1 MSLFLKII
9 FFNSTFEINMY
20 KNIFLISGL
29 LLLLTV
35 SCDSKKGEAEKIA
48 KEFALAVNDKDLSA
62 VNSLYPLVSKMKV
75 SHLVDSLDYKKIKVN
90 FLDSIYVA
98 EYEPGGQFLYINV
111 KDNKKAEIINSRSIV
126 KLDPSV
132 FQLAQLTGVPVKKID
147 DYQLD
152 LLFQPSK
159 YTLYLTEQ
167 TYNKNGESLVVNYK
181 DIHWVAGN
189 NIEGLRN
196 NVKISAKL
204 TNQLNHEI
212 KGDEYNLEINVAY
225 GSGLNNSKLYVEPG
239 VNLMP
244 NESHVF
250 VVTDQNLYKY
260 FHNYNVAI
268 SAQVL
273 PKNQSIAGVLVF
285 MGDFN
290 GNEYNDFLKQN
301 PGVNIDNPATYISV
315 NEVNEEAAKTA
326 GQHVNEIKDFIK
338 EFYRKYVFGTQD
350 LSSDKSYYEKHLS
363 PGLISTLR
371 KEYEEETGENDGFGV
386 WIFRSFDNDNI
397 GSHDITISY
406 EGDGVFKVN
415 VQDGQTKVTK
425 YITAKYTDGNVV
437 LEKII

>member
-1 MSLFLKII
+1 MHTKL
-9 FFNSTFEINMY
+9 
-20 KNIFLISGL
+20 FLISGIF
-29 LLLLTV
+29 LLLTV
-35 SCDSKKGEAEKIA
+35 SCDSKKGEAERVA

-75 SHLVDSLDYKKIKVN
+75 SNVVDSLDYKKVKVN
-90 FLDSIYVA
+90 LQDSIYVA
-98 EYEPGGQFLYINV
+98 EYEPGGQLLYIDV
-111 KDNKKAEIINSRSIV
+111 KDNKEAEIINSRGIV

-167 TYNKNGESLVVNYK
+167 TYNKNGESLVVNYQ

-225 GSGLNNSKLYVEPG
+225 GPGLNNSKLYVEPG

-244 NESHVF
+244 DESHVF

-268 SAQVL
+268 SAQIL

-301 PGVNIDNPATYISV
+301 PGVNINNPATYATVSEI
-315 NEVNEEAAKTA
+315 NEEAANTA
-326 GQHVNEIKDFIK
+326 GQHVDEIKVFIK
-338 EFYRKYVFGTQD
+338 EFYRKYVFGTQN

-363 PGLISTLR
+363 PSLISTLR
-371 KEYEEETGENDGFGV
+371 KEYEENTGENDGLGV
-386 WIFRSFDNDNI
+386 WIFRSEDSESI
-397 GSHDITISY
+397 GSHDVTVSY
-406 EGDGVFKVN
+406 EGEGVFKVN
-415 VQDGQTKVTK
+415 VQDGQSKITK
-425 YITAKYTDGNVV
+425 YITAKYVDGNVV
-437 LEKII
+437 LEKVSEFN

>member
-1 MSLFLKII
+1 MKKLVFLFLGLVL
-9 FFNSTFEINMY
+9 
-20 KNIFLISGL
+20 FLN
-29 LLLLTV
+29 V
-35 SCDSKKGEAEKIA
+35 SCDSKKGEAERIA

-75 SHLVDSLDYKKIKVN
+75 SHLVDSLDYKKVKVN
-90 FLDSIYVA
+90 LQDSIYVA
-98 EYEPGGQFLYINV
+98 EYEPGGQLLYIDV
-111 KDNKKAEIINSRSIV
+111 KDNKEGEIINSRGIV
-126 KLDPSV
+126 KLDQIDL
-132 FQLAQLTGVPVKKID
+132 QLAQLTGVPVKKID

-167 TYNKNGESLVVNYK
+167 TYNKNGESLGVNYQ

-204 TNQLNHEI
+204 TNHLNHEI
-212 KGDEYNLEINVAY
+212 KGDDYNLEINVAY
-225 GSGLNNSKLYVEPG
+225 GPGLNNSKLYVEPG

-260 FHNYNVAI
+260 FHNYNVVI

-290 GNEYNDFLKQN
+290 GTEYNDFLKQN
-301 PGVNIDNPATYISV
+301 PEVNIDNPATYATVSEI
-315 NEVNEEAAKTA
+315 NEEAANTA
-326 GQHVNEIKDFIK
+326 GQHVDEIKDFIK

-350 LSSDKSYYEKHLS
+350 LSEDKSYYEKHLS
-363 PGLISTLR
+363 PSLINTLK
-371 KEYEEETGENDGFGV
+371 KEYEEETGEDDGFGI
-386 WIFRSFDNDNI
+386 WIFRSFDSESI
-397 GSHDITISY
+397 GSHDVTVSY